1 METIA
6 EQIFETVPEDD
17 GEKDSLYLQGAKPW
31 QILQAVWDDGEE
43 EMRERELRRT
53 IEKLNK

>member
-17 GEKDSLYLQGAKPW
+17 GEKDSLYRQDAKPW

-53 IEKLNK
+53 IAKLNK